1 MSIVPADG
9 WVKDEAFYIVGTQYS
24 YADTDAAPE
33 TTILLDVRFKFGQT
47 DDAFI
52 QSAKEGDELIYKQ
65 WNPVIS
71 DITPVKIGG
80 IDAKEYYIET
90 DLGTQHR
97 MIFICRGSN
106 VYHIHCAA
114 YTENFD
120 IVKDDFQKML
130 DSFTLQ

>member
-52 QSAKEGDELIYKQ
+52 QSA
-65 WNPVIS
+65 
-71 DITPVKIGG
+71 
-80 IDAKEYYIET
+80 
-90 DLGTQHR
+90 
-97 MIFICRGSN
+97 
-106 VYHIHCAA
+106 